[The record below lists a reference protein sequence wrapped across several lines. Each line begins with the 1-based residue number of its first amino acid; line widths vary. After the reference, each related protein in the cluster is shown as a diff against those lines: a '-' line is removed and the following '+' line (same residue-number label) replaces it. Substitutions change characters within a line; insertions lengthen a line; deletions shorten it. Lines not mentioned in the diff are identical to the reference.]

1 MSNYKLFSLWLTS
14 IIDRFL
20 RTMDRQQRG
29 ALKFS
34 IDCILNG
41 QSASGPAAHPQT
53 SSLQSMTP
61 YSSFYAQLTRMQSFP
76 YILRLPASVGY
87 PQVCAPNLVAA
98 LSTARA
104 TLGGGLS
111 TCTPPLLQASV
122 PRGSFL
128 EMHQG
133 RSKDASISPYH
144 TAWNRGFAVG
154 LEPAKSAK
162 TWGEVANRDLGG
174 RTPPHRSELGESIA
188 SRGSLSSSSY
198 DSDSEESAKQA
209 DSETEDWE
217 SYDRGVMRKS
227 SSLTDLEEIC
237 SSPGSVPSSPSLNA
251 TRCSGDHDQMKTTTT
266 NPALSATVRSKNGKN
281 FKKKS
286 RTAFTS
292 SQLSE
297 LERRF
302 NQQKY
307 LTKVDRCLLAQSL
320 GLTEKHIKTWYQNRR
335 TKWKKD
341 CSDQDW
347 SKQREQAAT
356 AMYKQYLEL
365 KSVKDM

>member
-1 MSNYKLFSLWLTS
+1 
-14 IIDRFL
+14 
-20 RTMDRQQRG
+20 MDRQQRG
-29 ALKFS
+29 ALNFS

-41 QSASGPAAHPQT
+41 QPASGSSTAAQPH
-53 SSLQSMTP
+53 SSLQSQTMTP
-61 YSSFYAQLTRMQSFP
+61 YSSFYAQLTHMQSFP
-76 YILRLPASVGY
+76 YIVRLPTSVGY
-87 PQVCAPNLVAA
+87 PQVVAPNLIAA
-98 LSTARA
+98 FSAARA
-104 TLGGGLS
+104 TLNGRLS
-111 TCTPPLLQASV
+111 ANAANTGTSPLLQASV
-122 PRGSFL
+122 RHGSFP
-128 EMHQG
+128 EMQQG
-133 RSKDASISPYH
+133 QYKDAGTPPYQ
-144 TAWNRGFAVG
+144 TAWNRGVTVG
-154 LEPAKSAK
+154 IEPANIANL
-162 TWGEVANRDLGG
+162 TRTAGANRDLG
-174 RTPPHRSELGESIA
+174 RTHTEESREA
-188 SRGSLSSSSY
+188 SSSPSY
-198 DSDSEESAKQA
+198 DSDSEDSSKQA

-217 SYDRGVMRKS
+217 SYDGGVMRKS
-227 SSLTDLEEIC
+227 ASLTDLDDTC
-237 SSPGSVPSSPSLNA
+237 SSSGSLPSSPTLNNPI
-251 TRCSGDHDQMKTTTT
+251 RCSTEQMKTAST
-266 NPALSATVRSKNGKN
+266 NPAVTATVRSKNRKN

-365 KSVKDM
+365 KSMKEV

>member
-1 MSNYKLFSLWLTS
+1 
-14 IIDRFL
+14 
-20 RTMDRQQRG
+20 MDRQQKG

-41 QSASGPAAHPQT
+41 QQAASSASSSAAVHSN
-53 SSLQSMTP
+53 SSLQSQSMTP

-76 YILRLPASVGY
+76 YVLRLPTSIGY

-98 LSTARA
+98 FSAQSART
-104 TLGGGLS
+104 TLHGGLS
-111 TCTPPLLQASV
+111 SNSAAASTGRSPLLQAGM
-122 PRGSFL
+122 RQGSFVEL
-128 EMHQG
+128 QQRQTKEAG
-133 RSKDASISPYH
+133 TPPYQM
-144 TAWNRGFAVG
+144 AWNRGLTVGG
-154 LEPAKSAK
+154 LERPA
-162 TWGEVANRDLGG
+162 VANNLTCWASG
-174 RTPPHRSELGESIA
+174 RAKRSEED
-188 SRGSLSSSSY
+188 SREASSSPLY
-198 DSDSEESAKQA
+198 DSDSEESSKPG
-209 DSETEDWE
+209 DSETEDWD
-217 SYDRGVMRKS
+217 SYHSRVRTRS
-227 SSLTDLEEIC
+227 STTSLTDSEDTC
-237 SSPGSVPSSPSLNA
+237 SGSGSLPSSPTLHNSA
-251 TRCSGDHDQMKTTTT
+251 MRSSAEQMKTTDIVA
-266 NPALSATVRSKNGKN
+266 NSSVSAAATLRSNNRKN

-302 NQQKY
+302 NEQKY
-307 LTKVDRCLLAQSL
+307 LTKVDRCLLAQTL

-365 KSVKDM
+365 KSIKEL